1 MTSTGS
7 SVRAP
12 SRTLV
17 IVGALAAFVAA
28 SLFLAW
34 FALRLTLG
42 QWLLDDALEGA
53 APSGTSATVVEL
65 SLHHAVLADVEIP
78 GLGSIAQVR
87 LDYTP
92 GGLFDGRVES
102 LTLDRPSL
110 SIALEGDGRP
120 GEPLRSWLEGTGA
133 GGGGPPAL
141 DQVILQSATLHL
153 ESPDAWANVTADGSY
168 QLAGQDGGR
177 LAGTL
182 ETPLGTL
189 RAEAELDGWAA
200 GPARRA
206 RIVFDAARLGV
217 AGAQVEDLAGKAEV
231 TLKQGLSALL
241 SLQAGATELDG
252 HALGPLTA
260 SGTWGAGL
268 ASFDMDVG
276 NDRSAA
282 TLHLTAGYDS
292 HATDAGWA
300 VSGLLSVASDL
311 DLPLPSPLS
320 VAAPTRLEFSLAGA
334 VPERFDLAHL
344 DGGGTLAVE
353 SAGLSGDVLVA
364 GPLSMTLDLALADG
378 GLALSLGGPASVA
391 AIAAGPSPPSWLAAL
406 PARSHALAVPAD
418 GLHIAL
424 TDDGATG
431 YDLEAALDARLDA
444 DDGFSVQ
451 ASGSL
456 ALHLDAGGTPVSGG
470 LQDGELVVR
479 GPLAA
484 GIVADELVLSG
495 ETRLERGKLQAMLDA
510 EGTLQRVAIGG
521 IQADGVTLALPLRF
535 EQESNVRFRAT
546 LDPVAVLGAERLSVA
561 GLTLE
566 TVMAELPLSLAWE
579 DEGFT
584 ATLMQPG
591 WIDVG
596 AAHHEGF
603 RTVGNTSFK
612 LAADA
617 LPLLSLRDR
626 AGLPGWDARL
636 VLEGAATRIELL
648 GSDGTVTAT
657 ASGTLPSLRLSAGRS
672 GDLHIQSTAE
682 SHGGDMTFEEAG
694 VAVSG
699 LELLMSYNDALSP
712 WPQVQAEGL
721 ELRDLRT
728 PLRFVT
734 SRIDIALKPVWPQGR
749 DARLTLDLHVGELR
763 YAANV
768 EASWEPDRKKLSAY
782 LRLPPLRFS
791 PQLQPRDLS
800 PLYGSLLTDASG
812 AVEVVGAL
820 GLDHGD
826 PFADIDIVFDDL
838 SGSLVGAEVE
848 GIAGRIHVSDIAPL
862 RTPPAQRLSLRR
874 FDPGVP
880 MENLALSFSLP
891 GNGAVWLEAAS
902 LDLAGGTVRAQPTT
916 LDPGRAQN
924 RVTLDVADVELARLS
939 ALLEMPELE
948 ASGRLSGE
956 IPVLLEDGDIAI
968 SGGRLATDAP
978 GVLRYVPEGGAAIAG
993 GDENMEMV
1001 VTALSNFQYQQ
1012 IVIDLDRALGG
1023 ASVVGLHIAGANPE
1037 LYDGYPIE
1045 LNVNL
1050 TGDLDRIVRDS
1061 LAGWRIPEDIRQRL
1075 SGF

>member
-1 MTSTGS
+1 M
-7 SVRAP
+7 P
-12 SRTLV
+12 V
-17 IVGALAAFVAA
+17 IAAVLAAAILLV
-28 SLFLAW
+28 LLAW

-53 APSGTSATVVEL
+53 APPGTSATVAEL
-65 SLHHAVLADVEIP
+65 SLRHAVLTDVEIP
-78 GLGSIAQVR
+78 GLGRIAKVT
-87 LDYTP
+87 LNYTA

-102 LTLDRPSL
+102 LALDRPSL
-110 SIALEGDGRP
+110 SITLDADGRP
-120 GEPLRSWLEGTGA
+120 GEPLRSWLEGADA

-141 DQVILQSATLHL
+141 DRVVLKGANLHL
-153 ESPDAWANVTADGSY
+153 ESPVAWANITADGTY
-168 QLAGQDGGR
+168 DLAGQDQGR
-177 LAGTL
+177 LDGTL

-189 RAEAELDGWAA
+189 RAEAELEGWAA

-206 RIVFDAARLGV
+206 RIAFDAARLGV
-217 AGAQVEDLAGKAEV
+217 AGAQVADLAGKAEL
-231 TLKQGLSALL
+231 TLKDGLSALL

-268 ASFDMDVG
+268 ASFDIDVG

-292 HATDAGWA
+292 QAADAAWS
-300 VSGLLSVASDL
+300 VDGLLSVASDL
-311 DLPLPSPLS
+311 DLPLSSPLS
-320 VAAPTRLEFSLAGA
+320 VTAPTRLEFSLGGA
-334 VPERFDLAHL
+334 VPEQFDLAHL
-344 DGGGTLAVE
+344 DGGGTVALE
-353 SAGLSGDVLVA
+353 SAGLSGEALVA

-378 GLALSLGGPASVA
+378 GLALSLDGPASVEG
-391 AIAAGPSPPSWLAAL
+391 IAAGARPPSWLAAL
-406 PARSHALAVPAD
+406 PARSHALAIPGD
-418 GLHIAL
+418 GLYIAL
-424 TDDGATG
+424 TDNGGTG
-431 YDLEAALDARLDA
+431 YDLKAGLEARLDA
-444 DDGFSVQ
+444 GDGFSAQ
-451 ASGSL
+451 ASGSI

-470 LQDGELVVR
+470 LKDGELLLR
-479 GPLAA
+479 GPLVA
-484 GIVADELVLSG
+484 GITAGELVLSG
-495 ETRLERGKLQAMLDA
+495 ETRLERGKLQATLDA

-521 IQADGVTLALPLRF
+521 IEADGVTLALPLRF
-535 EQESNVRFRAT
+535 EQESNVRFGAT

-566 TVMAELPLSLAWE
+566 TVMAELPLAFAWA
-579 DEGFT
+579 DGGFT

-591 WIDVG
+591 WVDIG
-596 AAHHEGF
+596 GAHHERF

-612 LAADA
+612 LVADA
-617 LPLLSLRDR
+617 LPLFALRDR
-626 AGLPGWDARL
+626 GGAPGWDARL
-636 VLEGAATRIELL
+636 VLEGAGTRIALL
-648 GSDGTVTAT
+648 DGDGSVTAT
-657 ASGTLPSLRLSAGRS
+657 LGGTLPSLRLSAGRI
-672 GDLHIQSTAE
+672 GDLHIQATAE
-682 SHGGDMTFEEAG
+682 THGGAMTLEEAG

-721 ELRDLRT
+721 EVRDLKT

-734 SRIDIALKPVWPQGR
+734 SRIDISFQPVWPQGR

-768 EASWEPDRKKLSAY
+768 EASWEPDREKLSAY

-838 SGSLVGAEVE
+838 SGSLIGAEVE
-848 GIAGRIHVSDIAPL
+848 GIAGRIHVSDIGPL
-862 RTPPAQRLSLRR
+862 RTPPAQELFLHR

-880 MENLALSFSLP
+880 MENLVLGFSLP

-924 RVTLDVADVELARLS
+924 RITLDVADVELARLS
-939 ALLEMPELE
+939 ALLDMPELE

-956 IPVLLEDGDIAI
+956 IPVLLEDGDLAI

-978 GVLRYVPEGGAAIAG
+978 GVLRYRPEGGAAIAG

-1001 VTALSNFQYQQ
+1001 VTALSNFQYQK

-1023 ASVVGLHIAGANPE
+1023 ATVVGLHIAGANPE